1 MEFLKKH
8 ELWLLIINVILFLA
22 ITSVESQINKIIFF
36 IIFLLNNILIYLVQK
51 IIQINRFHVN
61 GLKEKF

>member
-51 IIQINRFHVN
+51 NNSNKYR
-61 GLKEKF
+61 

>member
-1 MEFLKKH
+1 MNEILIRGCIKMEFLKKH

-36 IIFLLNNILIYLVQK
+36 IIFILNNILIYLVQK
-51 IIQINRFHVN
+51 NN
-61 GLKEKF
+61 SNK

>member
-1 MEFLKKH
+1 MEFLKKN

-22 ITSVESQINKIIFF
+22 ITLVESQINKIIFF

>member
-22 ITSVESQINKIIFF
+22 ITSVESQINKIIF
-36 IIFLLNNILIYLVQK
+36 LLNNILIYLVQK
-51 IIQINRFHVN
+51 NN
-61 GLKEKF
+61 SNK

>member
-22 ITSVESQINKIIFF
+22 ITSVQSQINKIIFF

>member
-1 MEFLKKH
+1 MEFLKQH
-8 ELWLLIINVILFLA
+8 EVWLLIINVILFLT

-51 IIQINRFHVN
+51 NN
-61 GLKEKF
+61 SNK

>member
-22 ITSVESQINKIIFF
+22 ITSVESKINKIIFF
-36 IIFLLNNILIYLVQK
+36 IIFILNNILIYLVQK

>member
-1 MEFLKKH
+1 MDFLKKH

-36 IIFLLNNILIYLVQK
+36 VIFLVNNILIYLVQK
-51 IIQINRFHVN
+51 NN
-61 GLKEKF
+61 SNK

>member
-1 MEFLKKH
+1 MDFFKKH

-22 ITSVESQINKIIFF
+22 ITSVQSQINKIIFF
-36 IIFLLNNILIYLVQK
+36 VIFLVNNILIYLVQK
-51 IIQINRFHVN
+51 IIQINRFHFN

>member
-1 MEFLKKH
+1 MDFLKKH

-22 ITSVESQINKIIFF
+22 ITSVHSQINKIIFF
-36 IIFLLNNILIYLVQK
+36 VIFLVNNIFIYIVQK
-51 IIQINRFHVN
+51 NSFHFN

>member
-22 ITSVESQINKIIFF
+22 ITSVESKIIFF

-51 IIQINRFHVN
+51 NN
-61 GLKEKF
+61 SNK

>member
-8 ELWLLIINVILFLA
+8 ELWLLIIIVILFLA
-22 ITSVESQINKIIFF
+22 ITSVQS
-36 IIFLLNNILIYLVQK
+36 
-51 IIQINRFHVN
+51 QINRFHVN

>member
-22 ITSVESQINKIIFF
+22 ITSVQSQINKIIFF

-51 IIQINRFHVN
+51 IIQINRFHFN

>member
-1 MEFLKKH
+1 MDFLKKH

-36 IIFLLNNILIYLVQK
+36 IIFLVNNILIYLVQK